1 MNWKS
6 LIFPIAALLVA
17 ALTSMLIVVSAGES
31 PSVLLDALSNTLFTS
46 FGLGYTLFYTTP
58 LVFTGLSVAVA
69 FHCGLF
75 NIGSEGQLYIGSL
88 AVVAVSYLLPNLPGF
103 LTLPM
108 AIFAS
113 GLAAGAFGGLA
124 GGMKAYRG
132 SHEVIVT
139 ILLNFIAV
147 AFVDYFILHAF
158 RNPESQN
165 PETFVLP
172 PNWRLLPLSS
182 WFGSLGWF
190 ENTPLNST
198 LLLAV
203 ISALLVYFILFHTV
217 WGFELRTVGQNPTA
231 ARYAGISVNRNMI
244 LAFFIAGALSGFV
257 GVNEVAGN
265 QNRLIQGFSPSYGF
279 TGIAVAMLAKN
290 NPIAIIFS
298 AFLFGAFHNSAREL
312 EFASEKISKELSFV
326 IQGTLIAIVAAEH
339 LLKKVIT
346 GRKKGALRA

>member
-1 MNWKS
+1 MKLRD
-6 LIFPIAALLVA
+6 LIFPVAALLVA
-17 ALTSMLIVVSAGES
+17 GLTSMFIVLLAGES
-31 PSVLLDALSNTLFTS
+31 PWVLYDAFKNTLGTS

-58 LVFTGLSVAVA
+58 LIFTGLSVAVA

-75 NIGSEGQLYIGSL
+75 NIGAEGQLYIGSL
-88 AVVAVSYLLPNLPGF
+88 AVVAAAYFFPNLPGY

-108 AIFAS
+108 AVLAAM
-113 GLAAGAFGGLA
+113 LAAGAFGSLA
-124 GGMKAYRG
+124 GAMKAYRG

-147 AFVDYFILHAF
+147 SFVDYFILNTF

-165 PETFVLP
+165 PESFVLP
-172 PNWRLLPLSS
+172 TQWHLPPLSS
-182 WFGSLGWF
+182 WFANLGWF
-190 ENTPLNST
+190 ENTPLNAS
-198 LLLAV
+198 LFLALAAAF
-203 ISALLVYFILFHTV
+203 IVYFVLFHTV

-231 ARYAGISVNRNMI
+231 AKYAGISVNRNMV
-244 LAFFIAGALSGFV
+244 LAFFIAGALAGLV

-265 QNRLIQGFSPSYGF
+265 QNRLIQGFSPQYGF

-290 NPIAIIFS
+290 NPIGIIIS

-339 LLKKVIT
+339 LWRKILT
-346 GRKKGALRA
+346 SRKKGAAHA